1 MAGMASV
8 LEGLVLGGCRTLQRD
23 ARRSPHIIRGCLG
36 PIAQEKLLLSQ
47 KGPSPL
53 PSAARGPSS
62 LAHVHSRMS
71 CPSLLLWCG
80 SVLYDVV
87 FRLRGHTVGEQG
99 GLHGGGVVA
108 RPPFLP
114 TGTQSC
120 SEAPVKTLPGPPG
133 SPLQSLGHLWGGSGR
148 LSPEQQVHSAPLPAL
163 PSLLVCREG
172 WEWC

>member
-1 MAGMASV
+1 MTGMASV
-8 LEGLVLGGCRTLQRD
+8 LGGLGLGGGRTLQRD
-23 ARRSPHIIRGCLG
+23 ARWSPHIIRGCLG
-36 PIAQEKLLLSQ
+36 LIAQEKLLLSQ

-53 PSAARGPSS
+53 LSAARGPSS

-71 CPSLLLWCG
+71 CPFLLLWCG

-87 FRLRGHTVGEQG
+87 SRLRGPPIGEQG

-120 SEAPVKTLPGPPG
+120 SEAPAKTLPGPSWEPTAVSG
-133 SPLQSLGHLWGGSGR
+133 SP
-148 LSPEQQVHSAPLPAL
+148 V
-163 PSLLVCREG
+163 G
-172 WEWC
+172 WQWEVIP